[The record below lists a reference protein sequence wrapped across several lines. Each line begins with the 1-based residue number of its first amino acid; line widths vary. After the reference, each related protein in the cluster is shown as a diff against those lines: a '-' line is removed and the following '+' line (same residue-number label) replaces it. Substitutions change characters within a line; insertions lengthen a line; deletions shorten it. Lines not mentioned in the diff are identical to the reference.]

1 MPFAFVRQA
10 VVDGGGGGWNVR
22 GVHGE
27 DVGALGAVVE
37 DERVEFALADGSVHR
52 RVDRDLL
59 SLLLLLLLLLL
70 LGCRARGRFAR

>member
-1 MPFAFVRQA
+1 MPFAFVRES

-27 DVGALGAVVE
+27 DVGALGAIVE

-59 SLLLLLLLLLL
+59 SLLLLLLLLL
-70 LGCRARGRFAR
+70 GCRARGRFAR